1 MKFKGEE
8 CFKIMNL
15 FKYLKGNVK
24 SAILGPL
31 FIIVDTAGMIS
42 IPFLTSKIMDIGI
55 PNGDKNYIVQ
65 MGIYMIIVSM
75 ISMLGG
81 FLAMYF
87 SSKAAYGF
95 GANLRK
101 DLMEKIQ
108 DFSFNNINK
117 FGTASLI
124 TRITNDVEV
133 LVQLVQMCLRMVIR
147 TPVMLI
153 GGIFM
158 MITMSPKVALIFLAL
173 IPIIAIVMGIIIKK
187 GFPLFKI
194 VQTKIDNV
202 NNVIREN
209 LVGARVVKSFVR
221 QDYENERFNKANTE
235 LMDITI
241 KSYNIMIFLMPT
253 LMLIMNLSIAAV
265 LWIGAS
271 GTIEVGAISASITYM
286 TMTLMSLMML
296 SMIFMNFSR
305 AKASA
310 DRISEILTEVPDIKN
325 SENCSSKE
333 IEKGEIEFDVDEFA
347 FQDSDGEAILNNIKC
362 KINAGEMVAIIGST
376 GTGKSTMVNLIPRF
390 YDVTKGSVK
399 IDGVDTRDYNI
410 ENLRNGIGMV
420 LQENRLFAGTIAE
433 NIRWGKKDASLE
445 EIKHACKVAQID
457 EYIESLP
464 DKYESRVEERGS
476 NFSGGQKQRLAIA
489 RALIKKPKIL
499 ILDDSVSALDST
511 TELKLRNALKQEF
524 KSTTIIM
531 IVQKISSCKEV
542 DRVLVIDDGTIVGN
556 GTHSE
561 LIENNEVYKEIS
573 ESQKEVMPEE

>member
-1 MKFKGEE
+1 
-8 CFKIMNL
+8 MNL

-31 FIIVDTAGMIS
+31 FIIVDTVGMIAVPYFS
-42 IPFLTSKIMDIGI
+42 SKIMDIGI
-55 PNGDKNYIVQ
+55 PNGDKDYIIR
-65 MGIYMIIVSM
+65 MGIYMIIVSA

-81 FLAMYF
+81 FLAMYH

-95 GANLRK
+95 GYNLRK

-108 DFSFNNINK
+108 EFSFNNINK

-124 TRITNDVEV
+124 TRMTNDVEI

-153 GGIFM
+153 GGIIM

-173 IPIIAIVMGIIIKK
+173 IPILAVVMGFILVK
-187 GFPLFKI
+187 GFPLFKV

-241 KSYNIMIFLMPT
+241 KSYNIMILLMPAI
-253 LMLIMNLSIAAV
+253 MLIMNLSIASV

-305 AKASA
+305 AKAST
-310 DRISEILTEVPDIKN
+310 DRN
-325 SENCSSKE
+325 SEVLNEVSDINSKE
-333 IEKGEIEFDVDEFA
+333 NAKAEKIEKGDVEFDVDEFT
-347 FQDSDGEAILNNIKC
+347 FKDSKGEAILNNIKC
-362 KINAGEMVAIIGST
+362 NIKAGEMVAIIGST

-399 IDGVDTRDYNI
+399 IDGIDVRDYNLVT
-410 ENLRNGIGMV
+410 LRDSIGMV
-420 LQENRLFAGTIAE
+420 PQENRLFAGTIAE

-457 EYIESLP
+457 EYIEGLP
-464 DKYESRVEERGS
+464 DKYDSRVEERGT
-476 NFSGGQKQRLAIA
+476 NFSGGQKQRVAIA
-489 RALIKKPKIL
+489 RALVKKPKIL

-511 TELKLRNALKQEF
+511 TELNLRTALKEEF
-524 KSTTIIM
+524 KDTTILM

-556 GTHSE
+556 GVHSE
-561 LIENNEVYKEIS
+561 LIETNSIYKEIS

>member
-1 MKFKGEE
+1 
-8 CFKIMNL
+8 MNI
-15 FKYLKGNVK
+15 FKYLKGNIK

-55 PNGDKNYIVQ
+55 PNGDKDYIIR

-75 ISMLGG
+75 ISMIGG
-81 FLAMYF
+81 FLAMYY

-101 DLMEKIQ
+101 DLIEKVQ
-108 DFSFNNINK
+108 EFSFSNINK

-124 TRITNDVEV
+124 TRITNDVEI

-173 IPIIAIVMGIIIKK
+173 IPLIAIVMGLIIKK
-187 GFPLFKI
+187 GFPLFKV
-194 VQTKIDNV
+194 VQTSIDNV

-209 LVGARVVKSFVR
+209 LIGARVVKSFVR
-221 QDYENERFNKANTE
+221 QDYENQRFDKVNTE

-241 KSYNIMIFLMPT
+241 KSYNIMILLMPT

-305 AKASA
+305 AKAST
-310 DRISEILTEVPDIKN
+310 DRISEILNEIPDVDNK
-325 SENCSSKE
+325 ENCISKS
-333 IEKGEIEFDVDEFA
+333 IEKGEVEFDIDEFS
-347 FQDSDGEAILNNIKC
+347 FKDSKGEAILNNIKC
-362 KINAGEMVAIIGST
+362 KVNSGEMVAIIGST
-376 GTGKSTMVNLIPRF
+376 GTGKSTLVNLIPRF

-399 IDGVDTRDYNI
+399 IDGIDTRDYDMKT
-410 ENLRNGIGMV
+410 LRDSIGMV
-420 LQENRLFAGTIAE
+420 LQENRLFSGTIME
-433 NIRWGKKDASLE
+433 NIRWGKKDATLE
-445 EIKHACKVAQID
+445 EIKHACQVAQID

-464 DKYESRVEERGS
+464 DKYESWIEERGS

-489 RALIKKPKIL
+489 RALVKKPKIL

-511 TELKLRNALKQEF
+511 TELKLRTALKIEF
-524 KSTTIIM
+524 K
-531 IVQKISSCKEV
+531 K
-542 DRVLVIDDGTIVGN
+542 DRKSVV
-556 GTHSE
+556 
-561 LIENNEVYKEIS
+561 
-573 ESQKEVMPEE
+573 

>member
-1 MKFKGEE
+1 
-8 CFKIMNL
+8 MNI

-55 PNGDKNYIVQ
+55 PNGDKDYIIR

-75 ISMLGG
+75 ISMIGG
-81 FLAMYF
+81 FLAMYH

-95 GANLRK
+95 GANLREE
-101 DLMEKIQ
+101 LMEKVQ
-108 DFSFNNINK
+108 EFSFSNINK

-124 TRITNDVEV
+124 TRITNDVEI

-173 IPIIAIVMGIIIKK
+173 IPLIAIVMGFIIKK
-187 GFPLFKI
+187 GFPLFKV
-194 VQTKIDNV
+194 VQTRIDNV

-209 LVGARVVKSFVR
+209 LIGARVVKSFVR
-221 QDYENERFNKANTE
+221 QDYENERFDKVNTE
-235 LMDITI
+235 LMDITV
-241 KSYNIMIFLMPT
+241 KSYNIMILLMPT

-305 AKASA
+305 AKAST
-310 DRISEILTEVPDIKN
+310 DRISEILNEIPDVDNK
-325 SENCSSKE
+325 ENCISKK
-333 IEKGEIEFDVDEFA
+333 IEKGEVEFDIDEFA
-347 FQDSDGEAILNNIKC
+347 FKDSKGEAILSNIKC
-362 KINAGEMVAIIGST
+362 KINSGEMVAIIGST
-376 GTGKSTMVNLIPRF
+376 GTGKSTLVNLIPRF

-399 IDGVDTRDYNI
+399 IDGIDTRDYNMKT
-410 ENLRNGIGMV
+410 LRDCIGMV

-433 NIRWGKKDASLE
+433 NIRWGKKDATLE

-489 RALIKKPKIL
+489 RALVKKPKIL

-511 TELKLRNALKQEF
+511 TELKLRNALKTEF
-524 KSTTIIM
+524 KNTTIFM

-561 LIENNEVYKEIS
+561 LIENNEIYKEIS
-573 ESQKEVMPEE
+573 ESQKEVMTEE

>member
-1 MKFKGEE
+1 
-8 CFKIMNL
+8 MNI
-15 FKYLKGNVK
+15 FKYLKGNIK

-55 PNGDKNYIVQ
+55 PNGDKDYIIR

-75 ISMLGG
+75 ISMIGG
-81 FLAMYF
+81 FLAMYY

-101 DLMEKIQ
+101 DLIEKVQ
-108 DFSFNNINK
+108 EFSFSNINK

-124 TRITNDVEV
+124 TRITNDVEI

-173 IPIIAIVMGIIIKK
+173 IPLIAIVMGLIIKK
-187 GFPLFKI
+187 GFPLFKV
-194 VQTKIDNV
+194 VQTSIDNV

-209 LVGARVVKSFVR
+209 LIGARVVKSFVR
-221 QDYENERFNKANTE
+221 QDYENQRFDKVNTE

-241 KSYNIMIFLMPT
+241 KSYNIMILLMPT

-305 AKASA
+305 AKAST
-310 DRISEILTEVPDIKN
+310 DRISEILNEIPDVDNK
-325 SENCSSKE
+325 ENCISKS
-333 IEKGEIEFDVDEFA
+333 IEKGEVEFDIDEFS
-347 FQDSDGEAILNNIKC
+347 FKDSKGEAILNNIKC
-362 KINAGEMVAIIGST
+362 KVNSGEMVAIIGST
-376 GTGKSTMVNLIPRF
+376 GTGKSTLVNLIPRF

-399 IDGVDTRDYNI
+399 IDGIDTRDYDMKT
-410 ENLRNGIGMV
+410 LRDSIGMV
-420 LQENRLFAGTIAE
+420 LQENRLFSGTIME
-433 NIRWGKKDASLE
+433 NIRWGKKDATLE
-445 EIKHACKVAQID
+445 EIKHACQVAQID

-464 DKYESRVEERGS
+464 DKYESWIEERGS

-489 RALIKKPKIL
+489 RALVKKPKIL

-511 TELKLRNALKQEF
+511 TELKLRTALKTEF
-524 KSTTIIM
+524 KNTTIFM

-556 GTHSE
+556 GTHAE
-561 LIENNEVYKEIS
+561 LIENNEIYKEIS

>member
-1 MKFKGEE
+1 
-8 CFKIMNL
+8 MNL

-31 FIIVDTAGMIS
+31 FIIVDTVGMIS
-42 IPFLTSKIMDIGI
+42 VPYFSSKIMDIGI
-55 PNGDKNYIVQ
+55 PNGDKDYIIR

-81 FLAMYF
+81 FLAMYH

-95 GANLRK
+95 GYNLRK
-101 DLMEKIQ
+101 ALMEKIQ
-108 DFSFNNINK
+108 EFSFNNINK

-124 TRITNDVEV
+124 TRMTNDVEI

-153 GGIFM
+153 GGIIM

-173 IPIIAIVMGIIIKK
+173 IPIIAIVMGFILVK
-187 GFPLFKI
+187 GFPLFKV

-221 QDYENERFNKANTE
+221 QDYENERFSKANTE

-241 KSYNIMIFLMPT
+241 KSYNIMILLMPAI
-253 LMLIMNLSIAAV
+253 MLIMNLSIASV
-265 LWIGAS
+265 LWIGTS

-305 AKASA
+305 AKAST
-310 DRISEILTEVPDIKN
+310 DRISEVLNEISDINNK
-325 SENCSSKE
+325 ENAKAE
-333 IEKGEIEFDVDEFA
+333 KIEKGDIEIDVEEFSFK
-347 FQDSDGEAILNNIKC
+347 DSKGEAILNNIKC
-362 KINAGEMVAIIGST
+362 SIKAGEMVAIIGST

-399 IDGVDTRDYNI
+399 IDGIDVRDYNLVT
-410 ENLRNGIGMV
+410 LRDSIGMV
-420 LQENRLFAGTIAE
+420 PQENRLFAGTIAE

-457 EYIESLP
+457 EYIEGLP
-464 DKYESRVEERGS
+464 DKYDSRVEERGR

-489 RALIKKPKIL
+489 RALVKRPKIL

-511 TELKLRNALKQEF
+511 TELNLRTALKEEF
-524 KSTTIIM
+524 KDTTILM

-556 GTHSE
+556 GVHSE
-561 LIENNEVYKEIS
+561 LIETNSIYKEIN